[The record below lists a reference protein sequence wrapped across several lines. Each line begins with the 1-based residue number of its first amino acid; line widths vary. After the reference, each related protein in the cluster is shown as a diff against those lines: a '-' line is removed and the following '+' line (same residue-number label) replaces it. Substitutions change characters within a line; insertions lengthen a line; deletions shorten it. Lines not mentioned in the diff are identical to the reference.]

1 MLKKFIAVPALAASL
16 IGGAGAIGATA
27 APAAAQYVPPGY
39 YYYNGPRQAQVVGII
54 TSFYQFN
61 MTLHARSGAFVPV
74 QLHQGTVLVPLGLT
88 LRPGMPVIVHGY
100 WRNGAFYANRIR
112 LL

>member
-1 MLKKFIAVPALAASL
+1 MLKKFLAVPALAATL

-27 APAAAQYVPPGY
+27 APAAAQYLPPAY
-39 YYYNGPRQAQVVGII
+39 YYYGPRQAQVIGVI

-61 MTLHARSGAFVPV
+61 LTLHARSGAFVPI
-74 QLHQGTVLVPLGLT
+74 QLHQGTVLVPLGVT
-88 LRPGMPVIVHGY
+88 LLPGMPVIVHGY
-100 WRNGAFYANRIR
+100 WWNGVFYANRIR